1 MTKLKTITATAVLA
15 LTGLALVAGP
25 ASAEAAKFGSK
36 VNKTVQPSNAGEA
49 HPCPVGD
56 YLSEPAKPCTW
67 VMGEAYGN
75 PGGEGSPKKGK
86 LRKLK
91 LVAGEKGSFRL
102 QIARVKPNG
111 KAKVVRNGPRI
122 RYQGQP
128 TDGDP
133 ETYRV
138 ERFKVKVPIKAGERL
153 AIKTK
158 KTSTLRCSSGGP
170 NTLLFHPPLV
180 PGSPFASPTDDDG
193 CWLLLQGIVR

>member
-1 MTKLKTITATAVLA
+1 MTKFKTITATAVLA

-25 ASAEAAKFGSK
+25 ASADAAKFGSK
-36 VNKTVQPSNAGEA
+36 VNKTVQPSNASQA
-49 HPCPVGD
+49 HPCIQE
-56 YLSEPAKPCTW
+56 EPGKTCTW

-75 PGGEGSPKKGK
+75 PGGEGSPKRGK
-86 LRKLK
+86 LRRLK

-102 QIARVKPNG
+102 QIARVRPNG
-111 KAKVVRNGPRI
+111 KAKIVRNGPRI

-128 TDGDP
+128 EDDDP
-133 ETYRV
+133 LTYRV
-138 ERFKVKVPIKAGERL
+138 ERFKVKVPVKPGERL

-170 NTLLFHPPLV
+170 NTLLFSPPLV
-180 PGSPFASPTDDDG
+180 PGSPFTQPSDTDG